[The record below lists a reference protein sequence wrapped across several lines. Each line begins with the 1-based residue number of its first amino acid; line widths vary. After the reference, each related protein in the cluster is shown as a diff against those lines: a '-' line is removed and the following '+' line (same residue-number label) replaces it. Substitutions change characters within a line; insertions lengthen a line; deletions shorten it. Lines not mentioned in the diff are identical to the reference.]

1 MMDDDVA
8 DRGGDYDDDGG
19 GDVDVTE
26 VAENVE
32 LFFCLKVKLRAVPV
46 IRVTLNSSRLLH

>member
-1 MMDDDVA
+1 MDDDVA